1 MNHKILKE
9 ITSISV
15 GTLILIAGASAMPQ
29 DVKPIKTSVV
39 HASSRAE
46 QTRIIVPKGYT
57 ADLIEDWKDD
67 PNNAHVTRKLQR
79 LSRQGMISNRFYD
92 QTINDNR
99 KVDLNNLSSNDQYEL
114 SQYALTLINSIRTQ
128 LGLPKF
134 VYTASA
140 QSFANDIAKAYNED
154 NWSNYQSHDISAINR
169 VAKQHGLTQNDN
181 EYEDMGGFDITTGAI
196 IFFLFTTL
204 IFTLFLQ
211 IYKQSALIR
220 IHQNAMSYIIDICED
235 IDLQDYDYTEDL
247 QEYKDYIVSQIGL
260 PTDLY
265 NLTLSDEKYIDSHA
279 DANDIVKK
287 ITINIKYT
295 FDDEERS
302 IEIKKIKVREL

>member
-9 ITSISV
+9 ITGISV

-29 DVKPIKTSVV
+29 NVKPIKTSVV

-57 ADLIEDWKDD
+57 ADLIESWKDD
-67 PNNAHVTRKLQR
+67 PNNAHVTRKLKR
-79 LSRQGMISNRFYD
+79 LSRQGMINNRFYD

-99 KVDLNNLSSNDQYEL
+99 KVDLNNLSSSDQYEL

-140 QSFANDIAKAYNED
+140 QNFANDIAKAYNED
-154 NWSNYQSHDISAINR
+154 NWSDYQGHDISAINR

-181 EYEDMGGFDITTGAI
+181 EYEDMGGFDITTGHQYATI
-196 IFFLFTTL
+196 YQIKQNIYYNIKQAAFGGFWYHNNQESDKYNLNYYTEWNHANDLFTGDYSQEFALSLSYL
-204 IFTLFLQ
+204 I
-211 IYKQSALIR
+211 
-220 IHQNAMSYIIDICED
+220 
-235 IDLQDYDYTEDL
+235 QD
-247 QEYKDYIVSQIGL
+247 
-260 PTDLY
+260 PT
-265 NLTLSDEKYIDSHA
+265 NKV
-279 DANDIVKK
+279 NK
-287 ITINIKYT
+287 ITSSHYIHVDPENI
-295 FDDEERS
+295 E
-302 IEIKKIKVREL
+302 KKVLYEK

>member
-9 ITSISV
+9 ITGISI

-29 DVKPIKTSVV
+29 NVKPIKTSVV

-67 PNNAHVTRKLQR
+67 PNDAHVTRKLQR

-128 LGLPKF
+128 LGLPEF

-154 NWSNYQSHDISAINR
+154 NWGDYQGHDISAINQ
-169 VAKQHGLTQNDN
+169 VAKQHGLIQNDN
-181 EYEDMGGFDITTGAI
+181 EYEDMCGFDITTGRQYATI
-196 IFFLFTTL
+196 YQIKQNIYYNIKQFAFGGFRYHNNQESDKYNLNYYTEWNHADDLFTGDYSQE
-204 IFTLFLQ
+204 FAF
-211 IYKQSALIR
+211 SP
-220 IHQNAMSYIIDICED
+220 SY
-235 IDLQDYDYTEDL
+235 LS
-247 QEYKDYIVSQIGL
+247 QEPK
-260 PTDLY
+260 Y
-265 NLTLSDEKYIDSHA
+265 N
-279 DANDIVKK
+279 VQ
-287 ITINIKYT
+287 KYT
-295 FDDEERS
+295 SSHYIHVDPEN
-302 IEIKKIKVREL
+302 IEKKSLYEK

>member
-9 ITSISV
+9 ITGISV

-29 DVKPIKTSVV
+29 NVKPIKTSVV

-57 ADLIEDWKDD
+57 ADLIESWKDD
-67 PNNAHVTRKLQR
+67 PNNAHVTRKLKR
-79 LSRQGMISNRFYD
+79 LSRQGMINNRFYD

-99 KVDLNNLSSNDQYEL
+99 KVDLNNLSSSDQYEL

-140 QSFANDIAKAYNED
+140 QNFANDIAKAYNED
-154 NWSNYQSHDISAINR
+154 NWSDYQGHDISAINR

-181 EYEDMGGFDITTGAI
+181 EYEDMGGFDITTGHQYATI
-196 IFFLFTTL
+196 YQIKQNIYYNIKQAAFGGFWYHNNQESDKQNLNYYTEWYHAYDLFTGDYSQEFALSLSYL
-204 IFTLFLQ
+204 I
-211 IYKQSALIR
+211 
-220 IHQNAMSYIIDICED
+220 
-235 IDLQDYDYTEDL
+235 QD
-247 QEYKDYIVSQIGL
+247 
-260 PTDLY
+260 PT
-265 NLTLSDEKYIDSHA
+265 NKV
-279 DANDIVKK
+279 NK
-287 ITINIKYT
+287 ITSSHYIHVDPENI
-295 FDDEERS
+295 E
-302 IEIKKIKVREL
+302 KKSLYEK

>member
-9 ITSISV
+9 ITGISI

-29 DVKPIKTSVV
+29 NVKPIKTSVV

-79 LSRQGMISNRFYD
+79 LSRQGMINNRFYD

-134 VYTASA
+134 TYTASA

-154 NWSNYQSHDISAINR
+154 TWSDYQGHDISAINQ

-181 EYEDMGGFDITTGAI
+181 EYEDMSGFDMTTGHQYATIYQVKQGIYYNIKQFAFGGFKYHNGQESDKQNLDYYTEWNHAYD
-196 IFFLFTTL
+196 LFTGDYSQE
-204 IFTLFLQ
+204 F
-211 IYKQSALIR
+211 ALSLSYLAQEHKYGIKGDTSSHY
-220 IHQNAMSYIIDICED
+220 IHVDPENIEKKS
-235 IDLQDYDYTEDL
+235 
-247 QEYKDYIVSQIGL
+247 
-260 PTDLY
+260 LY
-265 NLTLSDEKYIDSHA
+265 EK
-279 DANDIVKK
+279 
-287 ITINIKYT
+287 
-295 FDDEERS
+295 
-302 IEIKKIKVREL
+302 